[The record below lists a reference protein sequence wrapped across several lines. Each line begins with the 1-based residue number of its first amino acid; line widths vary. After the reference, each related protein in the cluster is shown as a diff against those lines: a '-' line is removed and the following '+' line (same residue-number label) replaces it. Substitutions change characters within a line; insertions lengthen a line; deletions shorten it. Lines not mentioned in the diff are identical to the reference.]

1 MPCTQWRNNKIT
13 NLVPSKY
20 IIRNSF
26 SINYEAIKDVPDIYT
41 IQQHILWHI
50 KQFSPAPTVTVL
62 QQYSVRKLRLNRASE
77 FSYTYMHAHIE
88 CIQKTMFHG
97 KLRVFL

>member
-26 SINYEAIKDVPDIYT
+26 SINYEAIKDIPDIYT

-50 KQFSPAPTVTVL
+50 KPRSVL
-62 QQYSVRKLRLNRASE
+62 TNSNGNSFATGRHTQVKVEFTASE
-77 FSYTYMHAHIE
+77 LSHMHIYMYVYR
-88 CIQKTMFHG
+88 Q
-97 KLRVFL
+97 